1 MQKSL
6 DSGGNRTFRL
16 KLPNLSDRM
25 GSRTATHQL
34 VARTFLTY
42 GMKRTITLD
51 ASDMIDIIAP
61 HKNKSVK
68 EIGCLNERNKETVD
82 DKMYQQWLGNK

>member
-16 KLPNLSDRM
+16 KLPNLPDRM

-34 VARTFLTY
+34 ASRTFLTY
-42 GMKRTITLD
+42 GMKRTILFKTNDHIRRSSLR
-51 ASDMIDIIAP
+51 
-61 HKNKSVK
+61 KSKILFFYYFLV
-68 EIGCLNERNKETVD
+68 
-82 DKMYQQWLGNK
+82 